1 MIDNGRYVTINIKK
15 QLYYTFI
22 NRLII
27 LKKFKIFKL
36 LEKVEVKNLT

>member
-27 LKKFKIFKL
+27 LKKLKIFKL